1 MAALVVALLALCTPA
16 AALAP
21 GSTVTVIGASGNV
34 GKLVAL
40 RLSETFKVRGVVR
53 SKARAQ
59 KFLPDS
65 VELHECDLRDGP
77 TASLAKALD
86 GAAGLVVCT
95 GTTAFPTKAW
105 SETGRD
111 DVTFPV
117 LQALVEAKGDRFQ
130 AIDLLTERGY
140 NTPATVDET
149 CTKTLIDSWY
159 SAAGA
164 ARDRLV
170 LLSSVGVVRRDEMP
184 YPILNACGVLTA
196 KASAEAAIKADAE
209 KGGYAYT
216 FVRPGQLFGGPY
228 DNNVYLGTLF
238 QLDKDA
244 DERDVLLGRGDVT
257 LNDDPQLG
265 TLRSTL
271 AEVIAQA
278 LETGSAQNMDFTCVN
293 AKGAEPTVPELRER
307 LAALG

>member
-1 MAALVVALLALCTPA
+1 
-16 AALAP
+16 
-21 GSTVTVIGASGNV
+21 
-34 GKLVAL
+34 
-40 RLSETFKVRGVVR
+40 
-53 SKARAQ
+53 
-59 KFLPDS
+59 
-65 VELHECDLRDGP
+65 
-77 TASLAKALD
+77 
-86 GAAGLVVCT
+86 
-95 GTTAFPTKAW
+95 
-105 SETGRD
+105 
-111 DVTFPV
+111 
-117 LQALVEAKGDRFQ
+117 
-130 AIDLLTERGY
+130 
-140 NTPATVDET
+140 
-149 CTKTLIDSWY
+149 
-159 SAAGA
+159 
-164 ARDRLV
+164 
-170 LLSSVGVVRRDEMP
+170 MP

-209 KGGYAYT
+209 KGGYSYT

-293 AKGAEPTVPELRER
+293 AQGAEPTVPELRER